1 MAVKI
6 LYPNSR
12 ILFALMCFW
21 GVANFNTLRIN
32 PSVAITAMAASNHGS
47 SNSTSDHNET
57 NHGCLNRNED
67 AEGNH
72 TDNITPEFSWSSQT
86 QELLLSAFFIGLPIT
101 QLPGGWIADR
111 VGGKWVVATGA
122 AMTAIM
128 NILVPVA
135 ARTGASY
142 FFVVRLLAGIFE
154 GAVVPAMFRLISNWT
169 TNKTKTRVTSFAM
182 AGNPFGLAIGQIVS
196 GFICS
201 TPQLGWP
208 FSFYI
213 LGSSYLTW
221 AILWVLII
229 RESPIKTKEN
239 LEVGGQ
245 SEKKESEKDS
255 QITKPPATVPVRDL
269 LTSLPVYSFILIR
282 FGIQGWV
289 VGTLLTNLP
298 IYMKYVLGFS
308 IREIGLLASIPYVC
322 QTIISMMTSQV
333 ADSLIGRNISVTL
346 IRKAMMCFGVV
357 IIVATLLP
365 VSFIGCN
372 RFLGLGL
379 IVVAATGT
387 GITYPSIFS
396 NAVDLAPR
404 FSGTLMG
411 LANTVALS
419 ASFISP
425 IVTGYLVTDQ
435 SDPEQWR
442 DVFYIA
448 SGIAVFVTIFFQI
461 FGSGEEQAWAK
472 DHEKED
478 EKYTDKCIHVSHIS
492 TNAVSYVVP
501 TKNDY
506 QKEGLEE
513 GCHSNPSLD
522 VGLDL

>member
-1 MAVKI
+1 MAVNI

-12 ILFALMCFW
+12 ILFALMCFV
-21 GVANFNTLRIN
+21 GLAGINTLRIN
-32 PSVAITAMAASNHGS
+32 PSVAITAMAASNHGPR
-47 SNSTSDHNET
+47 NSTRDHDVT
-57 NHGCLNRNED
+57 NDGCWKRNNTFQ
-67 AEGNH
+67 GNY
-72 TDNITPEFSWSSQT
+72 TDDIIPEFSWSSRT

-128 NILVPVA
+128 NMLAPLA

-142 FFVVRLLAGIFE
+142 FFTVRLLAGLFE
-154 GAVVPAMFRLISNWT
+154 GAVVPAMFTLISNWT

-182 AGNPFGLAIGQIVS
+182 AGCPFGLAIGQIVS
-196 GFICS
+196 GLICS

-221 AILWVLII
+221 AILWVVIV
-229 RESPIKTKEN
+229 RESPIETEEN
-239 LEVGGQ
+239 YQNDGLSDKQEYEQ
-245 SEKKESEKDS
+245 RS
-255 QITKPPATVPVRDL
+255 QIKKPPATVPVRDL

-308 IREIGLLASIPYVC
+308 IREVGLLASIPYVC
-322 QTIISMMTSQV
+322 QTMIAMVTSQV
-333 ADSLIGRNISVTL
+333 ADSLIGRNSSVTNV
-346 IRKAMMCFGVV
+346 RKTMMFIGVV
-357 IIVATLLP
+357 VIVATLLP

-372 RFLGLGL
+372 RYFGLGF
-379 IVVAATGT
+379 IIVAATGT
-387 GITYPSIFS
+387 GITYPSVFS

-411 LANTVALS
+411 LSNTIALS

-425 IVTGYLVTDQ
+425 IVTGYLVDDQ
-435 SDPEQWR
+435 SDPEEWR

-448 SGIAVFVTIFFQI
+448 SGIAVFVTIFFQL

-472 DHEKED
+472 DYEKED
-478 EKYTDKCIHVSHIS
+478 EKYTDEIYICQSRS
-492 TNAVSYVVP
+492 TERMPFKPLV
-501 TKNDY
+501 
-506 QKEGLEE
+506 
-513 GCHSNPSLD
+513 
-522 VGLDL
+522 